1 MGKQPRELGRGDAIL
16 SNFSLW
22 NASFDER
29 VSAASAA
36 GFDAIGLFIPT
47 YIEMTTRMGRTDAQ
61 LIDTLARANVS
72 LAELE
77 VLSGWSREFAAR
89 DFAAHEKCK
98 LWLETACHIAETFGS
113 RHLAVIGPY
122 SGTPAD
128 AARDLRW
135 VCDAADDVG
144 LLVTI
149 EFLPFTNIRTAAETL
164 ELIRRTDRGNLGMT
178 FDTWHHFRGAND
190 WAMLDAVP
198 AERVTCIQVNDGT
211 MRPEHPDYLHDTI
224 SNRRLFGD
232 GEFDLRRFFALLETK
247 GITAPVSAEVINDE
261 LKHAPPAESAQRI
274 AASLR
279 RFYSF

>member
-1 MGKQPRELGRGDAIL
+1 MGRQSRELSHGDAIL

-29 VSAASAA
+29 VSAAAAA
-36 GFDAIGLFIPT
+36 GFDAIGLYIPT
-47 YIEMTTRMGRTDAQ
+47 YIELTTRMGRTDAQ
-61 LIDTLARANVS
+61 LIDTLARADVS

-77 VLSGWSREFAAR
+77 VLSGWSRDSATH
-89 DFAAHEKCK
+89 DQCK
-98 LWLETACHIAETFGS
+98 RWLETACHIAETFGS

-135 VCDAADDVG
+135 ICDAANDVG

-149 EFLPFTNIRTAAETL
+149 EFLPFTNIRTAAEAL
-164 ELIRRTDRGNLGMT
+164 ALIELTNRDNLGMT

-190 WAMLDAVP
+190 WAMLESVP

-211 MRPEHPDYLHDTI
+211 MQPEYSDYLQDTI
-224 SNRRLFGD
+224 GNRRLLGE
-232 GEFDLRRFFALLETK
+232 GEFDLRRFFALLEAN
-247 GITAPVSAEVINDE
+247 GITAPVSVEVMNDE

-274 AASLR
+274 AASLL
-279 RFYSF
+279 RFYNF

>member
-1 MGKQPRELGRGDAIL
+1 MSKQPRELGRGDTIL
-16 SNFSLW
+16 SYFSLW

-36 GFDAIGLFIPT
+36 GFDAIGIYIPS
-47 YIEMTTRMGRTDAQ
+47 YIELTTRLGRTDAQ
-61 LIDTLARANVS
+61 LIDTLTRANVS

-77 VLSGWSREFAAR
+77 VLSGWSRDSKTHDQCTR
-89 DFAAHEKCK
+89 
-98 LWLETACHIAETFGS
+98 WLETACHIAETFGS

-135 VCDAADDVG
+135 ICDAADDAG

-149 EFLPFTNIRTAAETL
+149 EFLPFTNIRTAAEAL
-164 ELIRRTDRGNLGMT
+164 ALIELTDRDNLGMT

-190 WAMLDAVP
+190 WTMLDAVP

-211 MRPEHPDYLHDTI
+211 MQPEHPDYLQDTI

-232 GEFDLRRFFALLETK
+232 GEFDLRRFFALVEAK
-247 GITAPVSAEVINDE
+247 GITAPVSAEVISNE
-261 LKHAPPAESAQRI
+261 LKHAPPVESAQRI

-279 RFYSF
+279 HFYNF